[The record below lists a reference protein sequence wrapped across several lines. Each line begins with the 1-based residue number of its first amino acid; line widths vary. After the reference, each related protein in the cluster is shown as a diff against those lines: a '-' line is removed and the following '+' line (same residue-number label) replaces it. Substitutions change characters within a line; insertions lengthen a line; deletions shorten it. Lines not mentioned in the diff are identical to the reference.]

1 MAITKP
7 PTKVRRTLLEDIAT
21 LAPRDVAIDQVASTV
36 ARDRLYKE
44 EARSQR

>member
-21 LAPRDVAIDQVASTV
+21 LAPVMWLLIKSR
-36 ARDRLYKE
+36 AR
-44 EARSQR
+44 